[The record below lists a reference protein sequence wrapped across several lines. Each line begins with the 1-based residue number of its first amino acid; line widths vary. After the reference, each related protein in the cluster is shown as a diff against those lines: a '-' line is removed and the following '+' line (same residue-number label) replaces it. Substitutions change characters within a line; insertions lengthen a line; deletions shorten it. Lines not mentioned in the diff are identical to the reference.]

1 MKRSSRIKTTQLERR
16 NDMKREH
23 TVIKWMIGIIAF
35 VVYVAV
41 GRGVILSDGA
51 GYNAVEQEWEM
62 STGQQWAMV
71 LWTIAVIVGAVKIYK
86 MIVKE

>member
-1 MKRSSRIKTTQLERR
+1 MSK
-16 NDMKREH
+16 EH
-23 TVIKWMIGIIAF
+23 TAIKWTIGIIAF
-35 VVYVAV
+35 IVWVAI

-51 GYNAVEQEWEM
+51 GYDAVEQEWVM

>member
-1 MKRSSRIKTTQLERR
+1 MSK
-16 NDMKREH
+16 EH
-23 TVIKWMIGIIAF
+23 TAIKWMLGISAF

-51 GYNAVEQEWEM
+51 GYDAVEQEWAM

-71 LWTIAVIVGAVKIYK
+71 LWTIAVIVGAIKIYK